1 MGERRLGSYGI
12 LLLFMSVTVFLYPGS
27 KTSETDRSPE
37 SGGSGSF
44 VTLSINGRP
53 LRVEIAR
60 SPSERQKGLMH
71 RERLEPDE
79 GMFFVFPEDRILSF
93 WMKDTGIP
101 LSIAFL
107 DKNGKVTD
115 IFDMEPFSLYAV
127 RSSAP
132 CRYAIEA
139 QKGFFRRAGLREGDC
154 VSLDIVD

>member
-1 MGERRLGSYGI
+1 MGERRLGPYGV
-12 LLLFMSVTVFLYPGS
+12 LLLFMSVAVFLYPGS
-27 KTSETDRSPE
+27 KTSETDLPP
-37 SGGSGSF
+37 GSDRAGSV

-53 LRVEIAR
+53 LHVEIAR

-71 RERLEPDE
+71 RERLKPDE
-79 GMFFVFPEDRILSF
+79 GMFFIFPEDRILSF

-115 IFDMEPFSLYAV
+115 IFDMEPFSLDAV